1 MTVGELWIL
10 ERHHLGGTIQILRAT
25 SQKHVCLGRIH
36 RVLQEWIRQAMIAA
50 SLLTVD
56 TLQIPMACIFIH
68 RGSLLSFH
76 ISLVSHIFVYT
87 ANFR

>member
-10 ERHHLGGTIQILRAT
+10 ERHHLGDTIQILRAT

-50 SLLTVD
+50 SLLTVY
-56 TLQIPMACIFIH
+56 TL
-68 RGSLLSFH
+68 
-76 ISLVSHIFVYT
+76 
-87 ANFR
+87 